1 MFKKWRS
8 TQIVQIKYIWEIG
21 VVPILQCNCY
31 YTLIFINFVILL
43 LLFTSLRDF
52 NPIQRDFFP
61 CFDRWQEITKCICLK
76 KMKVNPNSSDK
87 IHLRNWCFTPNLS
100 IIVIT
105 PSFSLTLWF
114 YPCSSQVCA
123 ISPLFNTILPL
134 LWRLTKN
141 KIALSAT
148 KSRWLVN
155 SMDKTRS

>member
-61 CFDRWQEITKCICLK
+61 LLW
-76 KMKVNPNSSDK
+76 
-87 IHLRNWCFTPNLS
+87 
-100 IIVIT
+100 
-105 PSFSLTLWF
+105 SLTRDNKMHMF
-114 YPCSSQVCA
+114 E
-123 ISPLFNTILPL
+123 
-134 LWRLTKN
+134 KN
-141 KIALSAT
+141 EGQPK
-148 KSRWLVN
+148 
-155 SMDKTRS
+155 

>member
-1 MFKKWRS
+1 MVLYLFCSVIVIILSFLLTLWFYFYFSQVCAIS
-8 TQIVQIKYIWEIG
+8 T
-21 VVPILQCNCY
+21 
-31 YTLIFINFVILL
+31 
-43 LLFTSLRDF
+43 LF
-52 NPIQRDFFP
+52 NAIFFP

-105 PSFSLTLWF
+105 PSLSLTLRF